1 MSKEDEV
8 PQRFYPDTFPV
19 FANEPSPE
27 KFRIVTTGDCGEGIV
42 SEANFHPGEVVFSF
56 TGTLTT
62 EMTLYTLQVRPGL
75 HIHDPYFMGK
85 VLHSC
90 DPNMECNMETR
101 TFTAR
106 KEIKPG
112 DYLTM
117 DYDTTEEILFREFEC
132 HCGSANC
139 RGRIRGSKFRK
150 DSVSQ
155 EALATA

>member
-1 MSKEDEV
+1 MSKADDV
-8 PQRFYPDTFPV
+8 PQRFYPDTFSP
-19 FANEPSPE
+19 FTNEPTPE
-27 KFRIVTTGDCGEGIV
+27 KFRIISTDNCGEGIISQAV
-42 SEANFHPGEVVFSF
+42 FKPGELVFCF

-75 HIHDPYFMGK
+75 HLHDPYFMGK

-90 DPNMECNMETR
+90 DPNMSCDMETR

-117 DYDTTEEILFREFEC
+117 DYDTTEEILFREFTC
-132 HCGSANC
+132 HCGSPNC
-139 RGRIRGSKFRK
+139 RGRIRGSKFRE
-150 DSVSQ
+150 SAPQ
-155 EALATA
+155 ESLALA